1 MKLLPRLS
9 KEVTVAR
16 MDIRQGRFQRSMAL
30 VTAMSAVVSG
40 FEAWAQHQRGDFDD
54 PWMWTPIWLTP
65 PTAAA
70 GLASVVSKKAAHLF
84 LPATS
89 IASLVDGII
98 GFGLHIRGVRRL
110 PGGFKLGQ
118 YNLVMGPPIFAPLL
132 VGIVGIT
139 GLIASMLRRETAHP
153 TTSPPPL
160 SGRVGVGGN
169 LPPPL
174 RGRAGVGGT
183 GRLGVGGNLPPP
195 LRGRVGVGGAEYDI
209 EHGLFQQGMALTSA
223 LFAVLAGGEA
233 YFEHLR
239 GSYNQKVMW
248 TPIAVTP
255 PMVGAAV
262 GSVFS
267 RRIASRVLPFA
278 SMVTFMDGVLGF
290 LLHLRGIN
298 RMPGRFENMR
308 FNITMGPPLFAPLLF
323 SAVGLLGMVASLL
336 RRPK

>member
-1 MKLLPRLS
+1 MKLLPRLT
-9 KEVTVAR
+9 KALTIAR
-16 MDIRQGRFQRSMAL
+16 LDIRQGRFQRSMAL
-30 VTAMSAVVSG
+30 VTALSAVVSG

-54 PWMWTPIWLTP
+54 PWMWTPVWLTP

-70 GLASVVSKKAAHLF
+70 GLSAIVSKKAARSV

-89 IASLVDGII
+89 LVSVLDGII

-139 GLIASMLRRETAHP
+139 GLIASMLRRETPHP
-153 TTSPPPL
+153 TPRPIARL
-160 SGRVGVGGN
+160 SGIRRT

-174 RGRAGVGGT
+174 W
-183 GRLGVGGNLPPP
+183 
-195 LRGRVGVGGAEYDI
+195 GRVGVGGAESDI
-209 EHGLFQQGMALTSA
+209 EHGRFQQGMALTSA
-223 LFAVLAGGEA
+223 FFAIIAGGEA

-255 PMVGAAV
+255 PMVGAAI
-262 GSVFS
+262 GSAFS
-267 RRIASRVLPFA
+267 RRIATRVLPFA
-278 SMVTFMDGVLGF
+278 AMVTFMDGVLGF
-290 LLHLRGIN
+290 VLHLRGIY
-298 RMPGRFENMR
+298 RMPGRFNNMR

-323 SAVGLLGMVASLL
+323 TAVGLLGMTASLL
-336 RRPK
+336 RRAPTSILPRKRGRRF

>member
-1 MKLLPRLS
+1 MRLVPRLS
-9 KEVTVAR
+9 KALAIAR
-16 MDIRQGRFQRSMAL
+16 LDIRQGRFQRSMAL
-30 VTAMSAVVSG
+30 VTALSAVVSG

-54 PWMWTPIWLTP
+54 PWMWTPVWLTP

-70 GLASVVSKKAAHLF
+70 GLSAILSKKAAGSV

-89 IASLVDGII
+89 LVSVVDGII

-139 GLIASMLRRETAHP
+139 GLIASMLRRESSHP
-153 TTSPPPL
+153 TPRPIARL
-160 SGRVGVGGN
+160 RMG

-174 RGRAGVGGT
+174 RGW
-183 GRLGVGGNLPPP
+183 
-195 LRGRVGVGGAEYDI
+195 VGVGAAESDV
-209 EHGLFQQGMALTSA
+209 EHGLFQQGMALISA
-223 LFAVLAGGEA
+223 FFAIIAGGEA

-262 GSVFS
+262 ASVFS
-267 RRIASRVLPFA
+267 RRIATRVLPFA
-278 SMVTFMDGVLGF
+278 AMITFMDGVLGF
-290 LLHLRGIN
+290 LLHLRGIY
-298 RMPGRFENMR
+298 RMPGRFNNIR

-323 SAVGLLGMVASLL
+323 TAVGLLGITASLL
-336 RRPK
+336 RRAPTSILPRRRGRRF

>member
-1 MKLLPRLS
+1 M
-9 KEVTVAR
+9 AR
-16 MDIRQGRFQRSMAL
+16 TDIRQGRFQRSMAL

-70 GLASVVSKKAAHLF
+70 GLASVVSKKAAHTF

-89 IASLVDGII
+89 LASLVDGII

-110 PGGFKLGQ
+110 PGGFKLGP

-153 TTSPPPL
+153 TNFPPSL
-160 SGRVGVGGN
+160 WGRVRVGGMF
-169 LPPPL
+169 
-174 RGRAGVGGT
+174 
-183 GRLGVGGNLPPP
+183 PPP
-195 LRGRVGVGGAEYDI
+195 LRGRVGVGGTQKAEYDI